1 MRPTDPQAGAHHHQ
15 DPGSLTTA
23 PYGSWRSSINLD
35 LAAAGITRLGEP
47 RIDAGAVYWIEGRPA
62 ERGRQTLVRH
72 SSDGVTRE
80 LTPAPFRVGD
90 KVHEYGGGSYL
101 AERGRV
107 IVSSTSDGRLFEI
120 DPEGLAPPRAI
131 TPEGPW
137 RYADL
142 ALDVRGDRLYA
153 VRETHD
159 VEHPDRP
166 DLVVN
171 ELVTLA
177 INGSDGAGRAIVTG
191 LDFVAA
197 PRPSPDGRHLAWLEW
212 DHPNMP
218 WDAVRL
224 RVAPLTADGAL
235 GPAAT
240 VAGGPTTSIAQPEWS
255 PSGVLHYVSDE
266 SGWWNLFACDG
277 PDGACGTARN
287 LAPMEAE
294 LAGPAW
300 VFAQSSYDFAPGG
313 RILAVARSN
322 GRDELL
328 VIDPGG
334 SVHRPP
340 TPFSELSGLRVEGD
354 VAVASAAGP
363 HDAAA
368 IVTFDAETGRPA
380 GVLARALAT
389 PIDPAVL
396 PHAEAIE
403 FPTSDGQTARA
414 LYFPPTNSAYRGPDG
429 ELPPL
434 IVDVHGGPTSCA
446 SSSLSPE
453 RAFFTSRGIAYVDVD
468 YRGST
473 GYGRPYR
480 DALKSRWGI
489 VDVED
494 SIAAA
499 RFLADRGSI
508 DPRRMAIRGG
518 SAGGYTVLAA
528 LTFRPEVFAAGISHF
543 GIADLELIHED
554 GHKFESRYDEGL
566 LAPWPEGR
574 SVFRERSPIHAL
586 HEVRVPLLIF
596 QGLDDRVVPPSQVDA
611 METVLHDR
619 GVPHA
624 IMQFEGEGH
633 GFRQAE
639 THRSTYAAELS
650 FLGQVFG
657 FEPADEVPPL
667 EIRHLR

>member
-1 MRPTDPQAGAHHHQ
+1 MGAQSAGPDHHH
-15 DPGSLTTA
+15 PPVTSVAVA
-23 PYGSWRSSINLD
+23 PYGSWRSSIDLD
-35 LAAAGITRLGEP
+35 LASAGAKRLSET
-47 RIDAGAVYWIEGRPA
+47 RIDGGAEYWIEGRPA
-62 ERGRQTLVRH
+62 EGGRQTLMRH
-72 SSDGVTRE
+72 GPDGTTRE
-80 LTPAPFRVGD
+80 LTPAPFRVGT
-90 KVHEYGGGSYL
+90 KVHEYGGGAYV

-107 IVSSTSDGRLFEI
+107 IVSSIADGRLFEI
-120 DPEGLAPPRAI
+120 DPEGDAAPRAV

-142 ALDVRGDRLYA
+142 TLSRRGDRLFA

-159 VEHPDRP
+159 REEPDRP

-177 INGSDGAGRAIVTG
+177 LDGSEGAGRTIVTG

-197 PRPSPDGRHLAWLEW
+197 PRPSPDGHRLAWLEW

-224 RVAPLTADGAL
+224 RVAPLDPDGSL
-235 GPAAT
+235 GPART
-240 VAGGPTTSIAQPEWS
+240 VAGGPATSIAQPAWS
-255 PSGVLHYVSDE
+255 PAGVLYFVSDE
-266 SGWWNLFACDG
+266 SGWWNLFALDG
-277 PDGACGTARN
+277 PDGIDGRARN

-294 LAGPAW
+294 LADPAW
-300 VFAQSSYDFAPGG
+300 VFGQSSYGFVAGG
-313 RILAVARSN
+313 AILAVARSD

-328 VIDPGG
+328 IIDGDG
-334 SVHRPP
+334 TVHRAPS
-340 TPFSELSGLRVEGD
+340 PFTELAGLRVEGEIAL
-354 VAVASAAGP
+354 AVAAGP

-368 IVTFDAETGRPA
+368 VVVFSAETGRPT
-380 GVLARALAT
+380 GVLARALAI
-389 PIDPAVL
+389 PLDPAVL
-396 PHAEAIE
+396 PHAEPIE

-414 LYFPPTNSAYRGPDG
+414 LYFAPTNAAFGGPDG

-446 SSSLSPE
+446 SSSLSVE
-453 RAFFTSRGIAYVDVD
+453 RAFFTSRGIAFVDVD

-480 DALKSRWGI
+480 DALKTRWGI

-508 DPRRMAIRGG
+508 DPTRIAIRGG
-518 SAGGYTVLAA
+518 SAGGYTTLAA
-528 LTFRPEVFAAGISHF
+528 LTFRPEVFGAGISHF

-554 GHKFESRYDEGL
+554 GHKFESRYDEGM

-574 SVFRERSPIHAL
+574 SVFRARSPLHAL
-586 HEVRVPLLIF
+586 HEIRVPMLIF
-596 QGLDDRVVPPSQVDA
+596 QGLEDKVVPPSQVDA
-611 METVLHDR
+611 MEAALHDR

-624 IMQFEGEGH
+624 VMLFEGEGH
-633 GFRQAE
+633 GFRRAE
-639 THRSTYAAELS
+639 THRATFAAELS

-657 FEPADEVPPL
+657 FEPADELPPL
-667 EIRHLR
+667 EIQGLD